1 MTYEIAAS
9 DDMTAIINDQADRLF
24 GDLISPKLL
33 AASEREHWQA
43 DIWTPIEE
51 AGLPLAL
58 VAEHCGGIG
67 LAMVA
72 TGNLLALAG
81 YHTVPLPIAETIV
94 AQALWAG
101 VMETPLEGPTSLA
114 PTNPTDRVSI
124 ETCDGGYRLT
134 GSIRSVPWGSYAK
147 NIVVFAQGDDG
158 DGFLV
163 LLPGFMTWSTV
174 STNLAG
180 EPRADIVV
188 TGIVV
193 PADLVR
199 RAPPNLADGVLPI
212 CALMR
217 AFQMVGAMRRAL
229 DLSVQYAGERTQFG
243 RPIGKFQAIQQ
254 QLAEAAGHLAASEAA
269 CARAAAEAEGSDFLF
284 FAAVAK
290 ARTGEAAG
298 KVAEICHQVHGAMG
312 FTQEHSLHFATRR
325 LWSWRD
331 EFGGEA
337 YWQEIIGRAVCAGG
351 GAALWPRITARSD
364 EPESNK
370 Q

>member
-1 MTYEIAAS
+1 MTSEITAS
-9 DDMTAIINDQADRLF
+9 DDVTAIINEQADRLF
-24 GDLISPKLL
+24 RELISPKLL
-33 AASEREHWQA
+33 AASEREHWQG
-43 DIWTPIEE
+43 DIWASLEE

-58 VAEHCGGIG
+58 VPEQSGGIG
-67 LAMVA
+67 LSMEA

-101 VMETPLEGPTSLA
+101 ATGTPLEGPTSLA

-134 GSIRSVPWGSYAK
+134 GRIRSVPWGSYAK
-147 NIVVFAQGDDG
+147 NIVVFAQGQTG

-163 LLPGFMTWSTV
+163 LLPGFMTWSTI

-188 TGIVV
+188 TGIVI
-193 PADLVR
+193 PAHLVR
-199 RAPPNLADGVLPI
+199 PVTPIAADGVFPI

-229 DLSVQYAGERTQFG
+229 DLSVQYAGERQQFG
-243 RPIGKFQAIQQ
+243 RPLGKFQAIQQ
-254 QLAEAAGHLAASEAA
+254 MLAEAAGHLAASEAG
-269 CARAAAEAEGSDFLF
+269 CARGAAEADKPDFPF

-290 ARTGEAAG
+290 SRAGEAAG

-337 YWQEIIGRAVCAGG
+337 YWQEIIGRAVCAVGG
-351 GAALWPRITARSD
+351 TALWPRITARSD
-364 EPESNK
+364 KPESNEL
-370 Q
+370 